1 MAKFNHAYDFAFE
14 VISDDFYARDVTP
27 TMIRAA
33 LIERAQRISDD
44 EIVEACSMFDTYT
57 INED

>member
-57 INED
+57 ISED